1 MYVGVAACPARGT
14 LGAGA
19 ATARTRGAPLPRSR
33 CCRLAFVGRGEGEG
47 TAVPLREP
55 VCPRRAERSW
65 RDGRGEGARESAC
78 ARACARRR
86 RRGFL
91 PAAGRRASS
100 TRPPACTQRRSA
112 RGARRWRRARKRDV
126 EVAPACVRCVRSP
139 PPPARRPRR
148 AIRTEQGPLP
158 RPSAC
163 RYPRTSGSRSRPRS
177 ASCARAASQPRPPT
191 RALVTDAN
199 TRRARRVGTSS
210 RA

>member
-1 MYVGVAACPARGT
+1 MPCTWHVGCG
-14 LGAGA
+14 
-19 ATARTRGAPLPRSR
+19 
-33 CCRLAFVGRGEGEG
+33 GRHS
-47 TAVPLREP
+47 TH
-55 VCPRRAERSW
+55 PRRAVAPVSLPPPRLCWEGGGGRDRRAATRTRVPASCGALVARRARGRSEGERV
-65 RDGRGEGARESAC
+65 C
-78 ARACARRR
+78 ARVRAASPSGLSARR
-86 RRGFL
+86 
-91 PAAGRRASS
+91 GRRASS

-177 ASCARAASQPRPPT
+177 ASCARAASQPRAPT